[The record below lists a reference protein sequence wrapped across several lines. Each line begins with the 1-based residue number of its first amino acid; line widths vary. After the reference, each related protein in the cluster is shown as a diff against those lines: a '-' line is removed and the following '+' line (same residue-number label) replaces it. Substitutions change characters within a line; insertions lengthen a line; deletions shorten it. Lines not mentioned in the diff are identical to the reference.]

1 MSGGARTGKK
11 SLPVGIH
18 GPGEPGRKVVGSL
31 PEFSTGAQVVSEC
44 RVDVEAVER
53 PGGKERIDP
62 SGQGGGP
69 GGPGSPEVLATRDR
83 MGESPLAGVVVE
95 REFGMVEEAG
105 ESVPMGEETLHRL
118 ETGRGKG
125 GEESVLLGL
134 PLHEC
139 EKADESGAVLDPV
152 IGSFPEIEPP
162 FQSRKVLFAF
172 RRSKRRSHPGRWLH

>member
-162 FQSRKVLFAF
+162 FQSRKVLFSSRKPWNSWA
-172 RRSKRRSHPGRWLH
+172 